1 MKNSSKYLLAAVL
14 VLLASLTAY
23 NMALR
28 TEYHQGTYKDP
39 LRGFATL
46 PLTGF
51 TEVAVPAA
59 GSVSVKV
66 VAGPYSVH
74 ISPRVQEFVHVRQ
87 QGQRLVVEANFP
99 VRQEFLGWGDGVVIS
114 CPRLTALTADAVYL
128 EGGQQQAIKAY
139 PGNRTVRVQGFVQD
153 SLTVQADRASHVE
166 LAGNKLGL
174 LRATTGAT
182 PGSHTTLTLGADNRI
197 AAAKLDLQHQSE
209 LKMNNVLIPELHY
222 VVADSAQALL
232 GGTVLRSLSQ
242 K

>member
-1 MKNSSKYLLAAVL
+1 MKNSSKFLLAAVL

-28 TEYHQGTYKDP
+28 TEYHKGTYKDP

-59 GSVSVKV
+59 SSVNVKV
-66 VAGPYSVH
+66 VAGPYSVRLN
-74 ISPRVQEFVHVRQ
+74 PRVQEFVHVRQ
-87 QGQRLVVEANFP
+87 QGQRLIVEANFP
-99 VRQEFLGWGDGVVIS
+99 VRQAFLGWGDGVVIS

-128 EGGQQQAIKAY
+128 EAGQQRADKKY
-139 PGNRTVRVQGFVQD
+139 PESRIVRVEGFVQD
-153 SLTVQADRASHVE
+153 SLTVRADRASHIE

-174 LRATTGAT
+174 LRATTGTT
-182 PGSHTTLTLGADNRI
+182 PGSHTTLTLNADNRI
-197 AAAKLDLQHQSE
+197 AATRLDLRHQSE
-209 LKMNNVLIPELHY
+209 LKMNNVLIPELRY
-222 VVADSAQALL
+222 QVADSAQALL
-232 GGTVLRSLSQ
+232 SGATLRRLSQ